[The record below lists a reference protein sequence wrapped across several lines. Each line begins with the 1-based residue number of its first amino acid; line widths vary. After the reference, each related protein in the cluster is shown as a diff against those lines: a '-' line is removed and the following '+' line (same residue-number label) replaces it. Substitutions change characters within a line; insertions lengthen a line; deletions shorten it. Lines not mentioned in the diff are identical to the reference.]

1 MKNKRW
7 SIDQWINGQHSYQWT
22 ALFSTD
28 NGLFAQLRQ
37 FLYKCLDEGQIKNDV
52 KKLMNV
58 VFSLIVVVSSLE
70 RRQAALQL
78 LQNTQV

>member
-7 SIDQWINGQHSYQWT
+7 SIDQRINGQHSYQLT
-22 ALFSTD
+22 VLFSTE
-28 NGLFAQLRQ
+28 NGLYAQLWQ
-37 FLYKCLDEGQIKNDV
+37 LLYKCVDEGQIKNDV

-58 VFSLIVVVSSLE
+58 VFSLIVVVTSLE
-70 RRQAALQL
+70 RRQAAFQL